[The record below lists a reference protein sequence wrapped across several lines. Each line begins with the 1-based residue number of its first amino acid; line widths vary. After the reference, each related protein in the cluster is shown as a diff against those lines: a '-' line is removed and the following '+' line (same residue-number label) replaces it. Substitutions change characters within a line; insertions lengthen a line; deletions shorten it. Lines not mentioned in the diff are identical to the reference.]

1 MDLQI
6 ESAAVEM
13 SEAVELAAYRILQ
26 EALTNALR
34 HAPDATVTARVRVA
48 EGELLLD
55 VVSSG
60 GRAAPTRHANGVGRG
75 ITGMQERAAR
85 QGGEVLAGPT
95 EDGFTVHARIPL
107 RHTAEM
113 PG

>member
-1 MDLQI
+1 
-6 ESAAVEM
+6 M
-13 SEAVELAAYRILQ
+13 SS
-26 EALTNALR
+26 
-34 HAPDATVTARVRVA
+34 PRVA
-48 EGELLLD
+48 
-55 VVSSG
+55 
-60 GRAAPTRHANGVGRG
+60 GRPRRAHANGVGRG

-95 EDGFTVHARIPL
+95 EDGFTVRARIPL